1 MGSIGKGGEL
11 ELELVNGGPVLELGL
26 AIAQRAS
33 GEGEE
38 GRQWQGAREG
48 WQGPGSGLGKAD
60 GRSSVRL
67 CSRKKKG
74 VNVRARG
81 FGNRRAGW
89 CVETSESERVI
100 EINIL
105 FLYSASK
112 KISLHRESTPK
123 FIR

>member
-1 MGSIGKGGEL
+1 VGSIGKGGEL
-11 ELELVNGGPVLELGL
+11 ELELVNGGPVLELGW
-26 AIAQRAS
+26 AIAQRES

-74 VNVRARG
+74 VNVRVWRLP
-81 FGNRRAGW
+81 
-89 CVETSESERVI
+89 RVI

-112 KISLHRESTPK
+112 KISLHLESTPK